1 MSTTSDSDTSSSSSS
16 DSSTSSSDEDNV
28 DVSHTKLGAVE
39 MQTNSPVSEPTPYNS
54 DVRIQTILQAQSA
67 IAPLLKLEALYAQ
80 DKKKLVESRLRN
92 GDIPAL
98 NTMKC
103 KRLAPFIPDDS
114 IQREKLLDTEY
125 LDEED
130 AEEQEMARSTADEC
144 EADEMETMHM
154 IGEEEAK
161 SEDSDGFDDDAE
173 AVLHEEIMQAR
184 KDGMFEFGIDIP
196 TKIIDY
202 PYPDYLI
209 RAAAMMTKE
218 NVFGKHPQKFVYCNN
233 LMISPKQWN
242 KLERDTVSAEKQL
255 FEKRKEAEAVALAI
269 EKKKIQ
275 EKVAAEL
282 AQTLKQLEDGQ
293 DQNSDK
299 NACNDDQGMKELT
312 PDKLKE
318 KPTMKVSSIAVEFSG
333 KHTKPQKSISSIGK
347 KRAIPCDSTSIC
359 NKVQK
364 SSNIAGS
371 EITKSDNEQP
381 SVVSISRPSSSSSSS
396 SSSMVD
402 DDSSTSTSDDEV
414 EM

>member
-1 MSTTSDSDTSSSSSS
+1 MIEQRLFACIMSTTSDSDTSSSSSS

-233 LMISPKQWN
+233 LMVRELTLDAGVCLKHHVGYRLVLSNGTSWSVIQYLLKNNSLK
-242 KLERDTVSAEKQL
+242 K
-255 FEKRKEAEAVALAI
+255 
-269 EKKKIQ
+269 EKKQ
-275 EKVAAEL
+275 
-282 AQTLKQLEDGQ
+282 
-293 DQNSDK
+293 
-299 NACNDDQGMKELT
+299 
-312 PDKLKE
+312 
-318 KPTMKVSSIAVEFSG
+318 
-333 KHTKPQKSISSIGK
+333 
-347 KRAIPCDSTSIC
+347 
-359 NKVQK
+359 
-364 SSNIAGS
+364 
-371 EITKSDNEQP
+371 
-381 SVVSISRPSSSSSSS
+381 RPSRLLLRRKSK
-396 SSSMVD
+396 
-402 DDSSTSTSDDEV
+402 
-414 EM
+414 